1 MKNTFIEKIFEEAKA
16 NNIKNIYI
24 FAHRK
29 HDLDAKCSALALV
42 NFFVN
47 NGYISKYIITSED
60 YLLTDIFGKVEVT
73 KWAPTEEF
81 IAVCVD
87 SSTRA
92 ILENDFCFRAKK
104 IFKIDHHKDGENY
117 ADYSLVMDN
126 FSSTCEI
133 LSYIILDDCINNK
146 MATILYTGIRSDTGG
161 FSYSTSANTFIEV
174 AKLLNKGA
182 DHLLVNRALNSVTLK
197 RKKLEGIVYSH
208 AKFYG
213 KDLLGAILC
222 DCKDYSALSIARSV
236 NGLTNVNAKVF
247 FIIAQEKENVY
258 VEIRSAATC
267 DIDVSFIAKK
277 YGGGGHFHASG
288 FCIKK
293 DNKNFIYNFVD
304 ELKKLI
310 L

>member
-1 MKNTFIEKIFEEAKA
+1 M
-16 NNIKNIYI
+16 
-24 FAHRK
+24 
-29 HDLDAKCSALALV
+29 
-42 NFFVN
+42 N
-47 NGYISKYIITSED
+47 NGYNSKYVLTSED
-60 YLLTDIFGKVEVT
+60 YLLTDLFGKVEVT
-73 KWAPTEEF
+73 KLAPTEEF

-133 LSYIILDDCINNK
+133 LSYIIPDDCINEK
-146 MATILYTGIRSDTGG
+146 MATILYTGIHSDTGG
-161 FSYSTSANTFIEV
+161 FSYSTSANTFIEI